1 MAKGTIHFL
10 SENPDFEISAD
21 KIWARNSGSGAT
33 LVVPYRISFS
43 GLGSRSK
50 GDNLKYEVLAV
61 KGELRTQSGIL
72 VGYSI
77 QLTNYWLSNS
87 ELSFTGQL
95 DFSFGYDVIQKI
107 EKVRKGD
114 IEFHLSVNFQT
125 AIFKEYSN
133 GEKTRDYLNTGYD
146 RASGHID
153 FTIPQSSWVNT
164 ILPQTGY
171 GTFRL
176 IELPATSSVIPSEYA
191 ISLGELEEAKKYFLN
206 GDYDKTVAHCRSA
219 LDPFKAKKGE
229 IKSYIKSKSEYAW
242 VDDVQTATDEWLNK
256 LVKSTSHFTSKSHHG
271 PSVGHFGRTDAE
283 IIMMVTTSLIAYV
296 GKL

>member
-21 KIWARNSGSGAT
+21 KIWARNAGSGAT

-50 GDNLKYEVLAV
+50 GVNLKYEVMAV
-61 KGELRTQSGIL
+61 KSELRTQGGIF
-72 VGYSI
+72 VGNSI
-77 QLTNYWLSNS
+77 QLTNYWLTKS
-87 ELSFTGQL
+87 ELSFEGQI
-95 DFSFGYDVIQKI
+95 DFNFGYDVIQKM

-114 IEFHLSVNFQT
+114 IEFHLTLNFQT
-125 AIFKEYSN
+125 AIFKEFSN
-133 GEKTRDYLNTGYD
+133 GEKINNFLNTGYD

-153 FTIPQSSWVNT
+153 FTIPQSSWVNS

-176 IELPATSSVIPSEYA
+176 IELPATSSVIPDEYGV
-191 ISLGELEEAKKYFLN
+191 SLRELEEAKKYFLN

-256 LVKSTSHFTSKSHHG
+256 LVKSTSHFTSKSHHS

-283 IIMMVTTSLIAYV
+283 IIMMVTTSLVAYI